1 MRVILT
7 HVWPTP
13 SHTSV
18 SSMDQTYTRVLTA
31 YYSVALG
38 AEIAGIYCLYYVLVA
53 YFNNSP
59 RFTVALDAA
68 EQPEDNQQDF
78 VQQDFFQQDFFQQ
91 DLDFQQDFFQQDL
104 DFQPEHF
111 ADN

>member
-1 MRVILT
+1 MRVILA

-13 SHTSV
+13 SHTV
-18 SSMDQTYTRVLTA
+18 NLMDQTYTRVLTA

-53 YFNNSP
+53 YFKNSP
-59 RFTVALDAA
+59 RLTLAFDAA
-68 EQPEDNQQDF
+68 EQPGDNQQDF
-78 VQQDFFQQDFFQQ
+78 VQQD
-91 DLDFQQDFFQQDL
+91 LDFE
-104 DFQPEHF
+104 PEHF